1 MYNHLETLRALQ
13 NLVTGKYGQPAL
25 SEEQKI
31 QANAIINAAPNNAA
45 PVDKLQQFKNTP
57 EGERDIIGMP
67 SRQSALN
74 AGFAPLGTPAGG
86 FPDPRPAMPVSTINT
101 SQQLKYDAPL
111 PTGLDS
117 SQQSAIDAGFS
128 SAGESQFDVDGSTMP
143 MPMQGMG
150 NTMQA
155 LASAGELAK
164 ALEEKPLQPVFT
176 SPTVRAYQPVANP
189 YAQLDLQERPRMGL
203 KLSNI

>member
-1 MYNHLETLRALQ
+1 MYNHLDTLRALQ
-13 NLVTGKYGQPAL
+13 NLVFGNAGQPTL
-25 SEEQKI
+25 SEEQKT

-45 PVDKLQQFKNTP
+45 PVDKLQQFNNTP

-74 AGFAPLGTPAGG
+74 AGFAPLGTPVGG
-86 FPDPRPAMPVSTINT
+86 FPVEKEEPVSTIDR
-101 SQQLKYDAPL
+101 SQLLEYDPPL
-111 PTGLDS
+111 DKGLMS
-117 SQQSAIDAGFS
+117 SEQSAIEAGFS
-128 SAGESQFDVDGSTMP
+128 RAGESQFDADGST

-155 LASAGELAK
+155 LASAGQLAK

>member
-1 MYNHLETLRALQ
+1 MDNINNLDTLRRLQ
-13 NLVTGKYGQPAL
+13 AMLPKTYG
-25 SEEQKI
+25 
-31 QANAIINAAPNNAA
+31 NAMHDQITSA
-45 PVDKLQQFKNTP
+45 
-57 EGERDIIGMP
+57 
-67 SRQSALN
+67 QSALN

-86 FPDPRPAMPVSTINT
+86 FPVQKSEPVSLINT
-101 SQQLKYDAPL
+101 SQQLQYDPPL

-155 LASAGELAK
+155 LASAGQLAK

>member
-1 MYNHLETLRALQ
+1 MDYTNNLDTLRRLQ
-13 NLVTGKYGQPAL
+13 AMYPKTYG
-25 SEEQKI
+25 
-31 QANAIINAAPNNAA
+31 NAMHDLITSA
-45 PVDKLQQFKNTP
+45 
-57 EGERDIIGMP
+57 
-67 SRQSALN
+67 QSARN

-128 SAGESQFDVDGSTMP
+128 DAGESQFDVDGSTIP

-164 ALEEKPLQPVFT
+164 ALDEKPLQPVFT